1 THLTTN
7 VGISKDVV
15 DAQGHVI
22 VLKCGTGMWL
32 ETAKRPDMF
41 GADHHNSKEPTLV
54 ATSDSNI
61 LLTALDNT
69 LCRGDHHLH
78 ASKLLTK

>member
-1 THLTTN
+1 
-7 VGISKDVV
+7 
-15 DAQGHVI
+15 
-22 VLKCGTGMWL
+22 
-32 ETAKRPDMF
+32 MF

-61 LLTALDNT
+61 LLIALDNT

-78 ASKLLTK
+78 ASKLLTIQIFGLRCCALPTPLYSLRNTPFTLQWVFARRA